1 MLAHKGDN
9 MERFIVGRQ
18 FLVVLVITVINLCG
32 ASVKDAQVLGL
43 GSVITEVFL
52 GAGVAMILTTIMLG
66 QLTAQVNAAN

>member
-18 FLVVLVITVINLCG
+18 FLVVLVINLCG

-52 GAGVAMILTTIMLG
+52 GAGVAMILTTIILG
-66 QLTAQVNAAN
+66 LLAAQA